1 MNRTLIFCI
10 LLLLF
15 TDVQGAR
22 IILDRIA
29 VVVDEDVITYS
40 EVEERIRSVKSQ
52 FSGNE
57 DGGLPPDD
65 VISDQVIERLI
76 VETLQLKMGD
86 RAGVRISDSE
96 LNQTLQGIAAQNQ
109 LSLSDFRVAIEADG
123 NLPV

>member
-65 VISDQVIERLI
+65 GVAYAEIRIGLKPEPTIALCLRL
-76 VETLQLKMGD
+76 
-86 RAGVRISDSE
+86 RHA
-96 LNQTLQGIAAQNQ
+96 
-109 LSLSDFRVAIEADG
+109 
-123 NLPV
+123 